1 VSDAS
6 TAGFTVVTSG
16 GTRVPV
22 TTSGGT
28 RVVVPR
34 ASLGQLQAGVTT
46 VALGH
51 AGPDGTPTAAGVL
64 QQPPGPLQVHF
75 NAAER
80 GCSPASVTNALAA
93 AFASG
98 G

>member
-1 VSDAS
+1 
-6 TAGFTVVTSG
+6 VTISG
-16 GTRVPV
+16 SR
-22 TTSGGT
+22 

-46 VALGH
+46 VALGR
-51 AGPDGTPTAAGVL
+51 AGPDGTLSAVGVL
-64 QQPPGPLQVHF
+64 QEPPGPLQVHF
-75 NAAER
+75 NMAER
-80 GCSPASVTNALAA
+80 GCSPASVTGALTV